1 MASKKDNALIY
12 LGIGAIILYFLLKK
26 KNIKPGSIVEVQGA
40 HVGPQFIRTDNGGLS
55 KSLVSVDDP
64 NLHSDAVIDP
74 NAYYYEDIS
83 ESKNKK

>member
-1 MASKKDNALIY
+1 MASKNNTIIY
-12 LGIGAIILYFLLKK
+12 LGIGAIILYFILKK
-26 KNIKPGSIVEVQGA
+26 KPVKPGSIVQVEGA
-40 HVGPQFIRTDNGGLS
+40 HVGPQFIRTDNGLN
-55 KSLVSVDDP
+55 KNLVSVDDP

>member
-1 MASKKDNALIY
+1 MSSKNNTIIY

-26 KNIKPGSIVEVQGA
+26 KPIKPGSIVEVQA
-40 HVGPQFIRTDNGGLS
+40 APYDGPQFIRTDNGNNLFA
-55 KSLVSVDDP
+55 KSYDDP
-64 NLHSDAVIDP
+64 NLHSDAIIDP